1 MSVNSYRGLN
11 YDAVWGDGR
20 VDVIIKT
27 QSIISTVTITP
38 QFELFDPICVEL
50 CVGHNVHMTYSTYV
64 KLYESL
70 YRRTK
75 WVYNGLTIDID
86 DSHDQIVASIC
97 RGELVDRF
105 VFTNEQWGKMLVP
118 LQFVCFVNQPHVEG
132 TEVKEKNNDE

>member
-1 MSVNSYRGLN
+1 M
-11 YDAVWGDGR
+11 
-20 VDVIIKT
+20 
-27 QSIISTVTITP
+27 
-38 QFELFDPICVEL
+38 
-50 CVGHNVHMTYSTYV
+50 
-64 KLYESL
+64 
-70 YRRTK
+70 
-75 WVYNGLTIDID
+75 YNGLTIDID